1 MFQIELCEII
11 KINVGKIMRRLY
23 ISTIMDKIKYVVGF
37 FYKSSLYKN
46 LKKVY
51 NDYEFLFNLI
61 GLIIGIIGLIIGIIG
76 LIIGIIGLIF
86 SIPSFFHP
94 YGIIINDTQ
103 DEIDKMYY
111 KDVIINSSNFMGNE
125 YQYSHL
131 DPADHDQL
139 EYIVTELSDEFIIS
153 GINKSKVGQYNKS
166 IQFYDLSL
174 MGNPNNSEAW
184 LYRSQALYKIDNFEE
199 ALSSIQKALYC
210 NPNNSDSWRWK
221 GHILT
226 ELKERCNIEYTDLQ
240 NNSIFSYNKALELNP
255 NDTYALLG
263 ISNNLIENKFYREAI
278 EYCDKILAIDS
289 NNSLVF
295 DSKGRALSHLGLE
308 NEAIENYNK
317 AIVID
322 NHSWA
327 YNNLGVCLGNI
338 GQYNEAIKNFDEF
351 IRLEPNEYLGYS
363 NKAWICYLQQK
374 YNDSNYYSNKAVQF
388 ANEDREKQR
397 AYYRK
402 EQSLKKLGQYEESF
416 DFYFKQNKDAKI
428 IVKKDLVNLSH
439 RPFYFDGYAIEI
451 YDIDYYEDR
460 VFLSISKDGEWWKE
474 LLLSEGETVQ
484 RYLHGTDNIIEI
496 NVDKISSISDPN
508 SYALV
513 NITLYFYDMPDHTFD
528 LDWDIIR
535 INPSY
540 IKLYGESQILLKD
553 DCING
558 DNFSIILTNINES
571 NAILNCSIKI
581 SDNFYDNYTL
591 MVNKEDTIFTSTFFA
606 KIKQINSYRSM
617 ILEDVT
623 IYNPFMY
630 ENEFDNKYN
639 WEKKDINENAIDV
652 RTVTDNT
659 INKSLVYDLTDGDY
673 RWLRSGEKVQ
683 LPDGYSILFDNN
695 WEEPNW
701 ELRYSISIF
710 QYGNVLKTVP
720 IPINNSDKT
729 IQYTQHFGDKEDI
742 VIKFDTANLFIG
754 YITDLIQLKNIEI
767 YKIQL
772 LTSKQKNEKLSVI
785 GNVISKNKTYA
796 ILTDSNYIWLGGTE
810 GVERYNRI
818 NENCEKKLLNIPI
831 YSFAIDDNNI
841 WFGSEGVVGFY
852 QRDDDNWK
860 FFNFKDQLKHTEFTQ
875 IIVGDN
881 KIWFITKDGIVSFN
895 KSQEVWTSYSL
906 YNVHSAYLE
915 GDEIIFGTKE
925 GIMIL
930 NKKYYEWK
938 IYNYPKNIFSILPEH
953 NDLFIG
959 SNDKIFRFDVKNDS
973 FETINLPEDCILC
986 GEYGSIAIRDIN
998 KIDDDLLIIKG
1009 DLLKY
1014 DLLNNKL
1021 EIATNEFFNNNIIYS
1036 IEIIDDKFIIASENG
1051 TTIINSRDIQFSNI
1065 NYASHKIDTI
1075 ENRNHT
1081 ELKTTHTSTS
1091 NNSTNLRHN
1100 HILTNYINNFLT
1112 RIQSE

>member
-1 MFQIELCEII
+1 MRKLDIS
-11 KINVGKIMRRLY
+11 KIVK
-23 ISTIMDKIKYVVGF
+23 KIKCIVKF
-37 FYKSSLYKN
+37 ICKFSSYKN
-46 LKKVY
+46 LKKSY
-51 NDYEFLFNLI
+51 NDDPFLFYLI
-61 GLIIGIIGLIIGIIG
+61 GIIIGLIMS
-76 LIIGIIGLIF
+76 L
-86 SIPSFFHP
+86 FHP

-103 DEIDKMYY
+103 DEINKIYY
-111 KDVIINSSNFMGNE
+111 KEEYIINSSNFMGNE

-131 DPADHDQL
+131 DPADQDQL

-295 DSKGRALSHLGLE
+295 NSKGRALSRLGLK

-317 AIVID
+317 AIMID

-327 YNNLGVCLGNI
+327 YNNIGVCLGNI

-416 DFYFKQNKDAKI
+416 VFNFKQNKDVKF
-428 IVKKDLVNLSH
+428 IVKKDLVNISH
-439 RPFYFDGYAIEI
+439 RPFYLFDGYAIEMCI
-451 YDIDYYEDR
+451 IDYFSEDK
-460 VFLSISKDGEWWKE
+460 VNLIISKDGEYSQD
-474 LLLSEGETVQ
+474 LLLSKDETVQ
-484 RYLHGTDNIIEI
+484 RYLRGRDDIIEI
-496 NVDKISSISDPN
+496 SVNKISINYPSDIVL
-508 SYALV
+508 A
-513 NITLYFYDMPDHTFD
+513 NITLYIYDMPDHTFD

-540 IKLYGESQILLKD
+540 IKFYEESHVLLKD

-571 NAILNCSIKI
+571 NAILNYSIRI
-581 SDNFYDNYTL
+581 SENFFDNYT
-591 MVNKEDTIFTSTFFA
+591 MIVNEGDTIFTSTLFA
-606 KIKQINSYRSM
+606 KIKQINSCRSM

-623 IYNPFMY
+623 IYNPFIY

-639 WEKKDINENAIDV
+639 WEKKNVNENAIDV

-659 INKSLVYDLTDGDY
+659 INKSLVYDLTDGNY
-673 RWLRSGEKVQ
+673 RWLRCGETFE
-683 LPDGYSILFDNN
+683 LFDGYSILFGVN
-695 WEEPNW
+695 WDLED
-701 ELRYSISIF
+701 RYYISIF
-710 QYGNVLKTVP
+710 QDGNVLKTVP

-742 VIKFDTANLFIG
+742 VIKFDTTNLFTGGIN
-754 YITDLIQLKNIEI
+754 DLIQLKNIEI
-767 YKIQL
+767 YKTQS
-772 LTSKQKNEKLSVI
+772 LTSEQKNKKLSVI
-785 GNVISKNKTYA
+785 SDVISNNKTYA

-818 NENCEKKLLNIPI
+818 NEIFEKKILNIPI

-852 QRDDDNWK
+852 QKDDDNWK
-860 FFNFKDQLKHTEFTQ
+860 FFNFKDQLKYTKITK
-875 IIVGDN
+875 IIVDDN
-881 KIWFITKDGIVSFN
+881 KIWFITKDGIVSFD
-895 KSQEVWTSYSL
+895 KSQEVWTSYNL
-906 YNVHSAYLE
+906 YNVYSAYLE
-915 GDEIIFGTKE
+915 GEEIIFGTEE
-925 GIMIL
+925 GIVIL

-938 IYNYPKNIFSILPEH
+938 IYSFPKNIFSILPEH

-959 SNDKIFRFDVKNDS
+959 SNDKIFRFDVKNNS

-1065 NYASHKIDTI
+1065 NT
-1075 ENRNHT
+1075 
-1081 ELKTTHTSTS
+1081 
-1091 NNSTNLRHN
+1091 
-1100 HILTNYINNFLT
+1100 
-1112 RIQSE
+1112 